1 MLELERRQLDDVVLT
16 REDAPEP
23 RLEVASSH
31 RAEEADAAEVDADD
45 RDTRREEA
53 RERSQDRAVAAEH
66 HREIGGR
73 RVRARVDPVL
83 RRLVVRVQEL
93 DAVLLR
99 DGLQPRKP

>member
-23 RLEVASSH
+23 RLEVAPSH

-45 RDTRREEA
+45 RDARREEA
-53 RERSQDRAVAAEH
+53 RERAQDGAVAAEH
-66 HREIGGR
+66 HREVGGR
-73 RVRARVDPVL
+73 CVRARSDPVL
-83 RRLVVRVQEL
+83 GGLVVRVQQL

-99 DGLQPRKP
+99 DGLQPREP